1 MRRLTAAIVLLCLLA
16 VLLGVTA
23 HTAVAQGPGST
34 TYIVQP
40 GDTLYRISQRFGIS
54 QDALMRANG
63 ITNPNTIY
71 VGQKLIIPVQTPV
84 TATPL
89 AATPTP
95 LPTNA
100 ASLVPVTYVVQPG
113 DTLFRI
119 ADKFHTTVQD
129 LIQLNRLSNENAI
142 FAGQVLRVPGGQPA
156 ATPTQTEGPVVNM
169 ARNVGFAPGI
179 SIELAGQDATLVTGT
194 VKDLGIGWIKLRVE
208 WAAYEPVQGNINF
221 AVLDSQLAALNEAGL
236 NVLLTVTHAPTWARN
251 TTIEDGPPT
260 DFTTYATFVGALA
273 AHYKGRVQAYEV
285 WEEPN
290 IRREWN
296 GRPLDAA
303 SYIDLLR
310 LAYQAI
316 KKADS
321 GAIVVSAGLAP
332 TGFNDGTNAI
342 DDRVFLR
349 QAYDAGLSL
358 YADAIGAQP
367 GGWANPP
374 DSTCCAASP
383 GVTGWFD
390 NRSFYFKDTLT
401 DYRQIMAQNKDE
413 NTFIWVTGFGWGSSE
428 GVITDPTLV
437 NQNFGFVN
445 LINQTQQAKYITQG
459 FELGRALGF
468 VGPMFLS
475 NLNACQAISSNPG
488 APGFDRCYFSLL
500 DAKGS
505 PRPAYAALKAAS
517 K

>member
-1 MRRLTAAIVLLCLLA
+1 VLLCLFA

-23 HTAVAQGPGST
+23 QSAVAQGPGST

-40 GDTLYRISQRFGIS
+40 GDTLFRISQRFGIS

-63 ITNPNTIY
+63 ITNPNAIY

-84 TATPL
+84 TATPPPPQATSLPPLTPSL
-89 AATPTP
+89 APQ
-95 LPTNA
+95 
-100 ASLVPVTYVVQPG
+100 TYVVQPG

-119 ADKFHTTVQD
+119 ADKYHTTVAD
-129 LIQLNRLSNENAI
+129 LMKLNRLSNENAI
-142 FAGQVLRVPGGQPA
+142 FAGQVLRVPGSLPS
-156 ATPTQTEGPVVNM
+156 ATPVQTEGPLVNM

-179 SIELAGQDATLVTGT
+179 SVDLAGQDTKLVAST
-194 VKDLGIGWIKLRVE
+194 VKDLGISWVRLLVE
-208 WAAYEPVQGNINF
+208 WSAYEPVQGSINF
-221 AVLDSQLAALNEAGL
+221 AALDPQLATLNEIGL
-236 NVLLTVTHAPTWARN
+236 KVLITVTHAPAWARK

-260 DFTTYATFVGALA
+260 DFATYATFVGTLA

-285 WEEPN
+285 WAEPN

-303 SYIDLLR
+303 SYVDLLR

-316 KKADS
+316 KRADS
-321 GAIVVSAGLAP
+321 EAIVVSAGLAP
-332 TGFNDGTNAI
+332 TGFNDGINAI
-342 DDRVFLR
+342 DDRLFLS
-349 QAYDAGLSL
+349 QAYTAGLSL

-374 DSTCCAASP
+374 DSTCCTASP

-401 DYRQIMAQNKDE
+401 DYRDIMAQNKDE
-413 NTFIWVTGFGWGSSE
+413 STFIWVTGFGWGSGE

-445 LINQTQQAKYITQG
+445 QVTQAQQAQYITRG

-475 NLNACQAISSNPG
+475 NLNACQSISGNPA

-505 PRPAYAALKAAS
+505 PRPAYAMLKAAT